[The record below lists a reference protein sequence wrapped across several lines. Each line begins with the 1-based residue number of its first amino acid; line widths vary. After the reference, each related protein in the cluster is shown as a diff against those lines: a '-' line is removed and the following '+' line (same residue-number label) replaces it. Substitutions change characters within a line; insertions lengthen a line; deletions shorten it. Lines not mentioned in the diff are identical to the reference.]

1 MPTPTKKT
9 VPLVAMVVMA
19 AGLASC
25 AQKESF
31 SSLPPSEE
39 SAADGPKVVEATPRV
54 QRVAEDDGADAR
66 RDGENILNER
76 LVFFD
81 FDKSEIRP
89 EFRAMLSAH
98 TDYLVGNRG
107 KAAMLQGHADER
119 GSTEYNLA
127 LGQRRADAVREYL
140 TAGGVYSDQLEA
152 ISYGEERPRAL
163 GSNESAW
170 AENRR
175 VEILYTD
182 E

>member
-1 MPTPTKKT
+1 MPKKNT
-9 VPLVAMVVMA
+9 LALALAAVMA
-19 AGLASC
+19 TGLVSC
-25 AQKESF
+25 AKEEAY
-31 SSLPPSEE
+31 SSLPPSDD
-39 SAADGPKVVEATPRV
+39 SQGPKVVEATPKVKRV
-54 QRVAEDDGADAR
+54 DNSATGSDGRLDS
-66 RDGENILNER
+66 DNILNQR

-81 FDKSEIRP
+81 FDKSDIRP

-98 TDYLVGNRG
+98 TDFLVTNRG
-107 KAAMLQGHADER
+107 SSVVLQGHADER

-127 LGQRRADAVREYL
+127 LGQRRADSVREFL
-140 TAGGVYSDQLEA
+140 VAGGVYSDQIEA

-175 VEILYTD
+175 VEIVYTD

>member
-1 MPTPTKKT
+1 MPTKKT
-9 VPLVAMVVMA
+9 IALAAIIFMA

-25 AQKESF
+25 AKKEAF
-31 SSLPPSEE
+31 SSLPPSGED
-39 SAADGPKVVEATPRV
+39 SADGPKVVEATPRV
-54 QRVAEDDGADAR
+54 QRVGEDPDADAR
-66 RDGENILNER
+66 RDSENILNER

-81 FDKSEIRP
+81 FDKSDIRP
-89 EFRAMLSAH
+89 EFRPMLSAH
-98 TDYLVGNRG
+98 TDFLVDNRSRSM
-107 KAAMLQGHADER
+107 MLQGHADER

-127 LGQRRADAVREYL
+127 LGQRRSDSVREYL
-140 TAGGVYSDQLEA
+140 VSGGVYTDQVEA

-163 GSNESAW
+163 GSNEAAW

>member
-1 MPTPTKKT
+1 MPTNKT
-9 VPLVAMVVMA
+9 IALAAVVVTA
-19 AGLASC
+19 VGLASC
-25 AQKESF
+25 AQKESY
-31 SSLPPSEE
+31 SSLPPSGD
-39 SAADGPKVVEATPRV
+39 SSADGPKVVEATPRV
-54 QRVAEDDGADAR
+54 QRVEEADSGSDAR

-76 LVFFD
+76 LVYFD

-98 TDYLVGNRG
+98 TDYLVSNRG
-107 KAAMLQGHADER
+107 SGVMLQGHADER

-127 LGQRRADAVREYL
+127 LGQRRADAVREYMI
-140 TAGGVYSDQLEA
+140 AGGVYADQLEA

-163 GSNESAW
+163 GSNEAAW